1 MRAVNLLPPDHA
13 ARRPGGASSG
23 TPAPKSLLIACGA
36 VGVLVVGGLAATV
49 WTSNSSVSSKSKQL
63 AALQTQIVSIPS
75 LAPTAPGGAARQSD
89 VTGLVSGRLA
99 WDEFLTDLSKV
110 MPEDVWLQ
118 NLQATVPGSAANLAA
133 AQAAAAAAQ
142 TPATGSTSSTSTTTT
157 STPAVAPPAPSTF
170 TVTGFTY
177 SQPSVARMMR
187 RLEIV
192 PWLTGL
198 TLVTSAQT
206 TIGNSTVYQ
215 FTVKGA
221 VAAPG
226 SPGT

>member
-1 MRAVNLLPPDHA
+1 MRAVNLLPPDRA
-13 ARRPGGASSG
+13 KLRSGGNG
-23 TPAPKSLLIACGA
+23 TPPPKSLFLACGA
-36 VGVLVVGGLAATV
+36 VGLLVVGGLVAMV
-49 WTSNSSVSSKSKQL
+49 WTSNSSVSSKTKQL

-75 LAPTAPGGAARQSD
+75 IASSTSLGSGRKSA
-89 VTGLVSGRLA
+89 VTGLVGGRLA

-118 NLQATVPGSAANLAA
+118 DLQATVPGSAATLAA
-133 AQAAAAAAQ
+133 AQAAAAAEASASD
-142 TPATGSTSSTSTTTT
+142 TTTTTSSTSTTTT
-157 STPAVAPPAPSTF
+157 PAPAPPPASTF
-170 TVTGFTY
+170 SVTGYTY

-198 TLVTSAQT
+198 TLVTSAQA
-206 TIGNSTVYQ
+206 TIGTTTVYQ

-221 VAAPG
+221 IASPG